1 MNLTRLIRFPLL
13 LLFAFLQCV
22 APLAHAHVNGDH
34 AAQNAHLDSIDAAWS
49 GAHRH
54 VPDAAHVAP
63 EETHSAVVCMPPE
76 YRCSVLT
83 MDQPAVVSRKNPLLL
98 CEHRVLLPVA
108 LQRQNLPLSP
118 YQHPCS
124 QAPPSKII

>member
-1 MNLTRLIRFPLL
+1 MNLTHLIRFLLL

-22 APLAHAHVNGDH
+22 APLAHAHVNGNH
-34 AAQNAHLDSIDAAWS
+34 AGQNAHLDSIDAPWS

-54 VPDAAHVAP
+54 VPDAAHVAL
-63 EETHSAVVCMPPE
+63 EEQHSAVVCMPPE
-76 YRCSVLT
+76 YRCTGLAI
-83 MDQPAVVSRKNPLLL
+83 DQAVVVSRQNPLLL
-98 CEHRVLLPVA
+98 REHSALLPVA
-108 LQRQNLPLSP
+108 LQRHNLPLSP